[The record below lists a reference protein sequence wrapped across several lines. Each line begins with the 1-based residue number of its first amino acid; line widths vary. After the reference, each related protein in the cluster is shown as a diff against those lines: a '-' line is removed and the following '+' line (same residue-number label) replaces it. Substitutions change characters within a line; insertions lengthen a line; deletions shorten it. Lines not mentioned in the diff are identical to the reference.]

1 MTTYPIDEKY
11 YINIASLMK
20 KTLPRPSR
28 KYCKKLLT
36 DVDGLYLPVIT
47 VTTEIWEII

>member
-1 MTTYPIDEKY
+1 MIQPNPKY
-11 YINIASLMK
+11 IINVASLMK

-36 DVDGLYLPVIT
+36 DVDGSYLPIIT
-47 VTTEIWEII
+47 VTIELWEQV